1 MRKPKANRKPTKIM
15 TNRVRGMD
23 TVDLIASGYE
33 WTCPKCDTLNEEI
46 EVTEKVSC
54 RNCRRIFKVQDYQH
68 AIE

>member
-1 MRKPKANRKPTKIM
+1 
-15 TNRVRGMD
+15 MD

-33 WTCPKCDTLNEEI
+33 WTCPKCETLNEEI

-54 RNCRRIFKVQDYQH
+54 RNCGRIFKVQDYQH

>member
-1 MRKPKANRKPTKIM
+1 M
-15 TNRVRGMD
+15 TERGRGLE

-33 WTCPKCDTLNEEI
+33 WTCPKCEMLNEEI
-46 EVTEKVSC
+46 EVAEKVSC